1 VLSLNI
7 REDDAIDGMACAPT
21 MIMSNQTSSSS
32 FPSTQRDIS
41 NLKQTA
47 TDAASDIAGSVADH
61 ASKAK
66 GQFKKLAG
74 HIQEEGTEQLDQVKG
89 QLCGV
94 LSAARDYVS
103 ERPLA
108 TIGVALAVGF
118 LFGLARRASPRS

>member
-1 VLSLNI
+1 
-7 REDDAIDGMACAPT
+7 MP
-21 MIMSNQTSSSS
+21 NQNPSSS

-47 TDAASDIAGSVADH
+47 TDAASDVASTVADH

-66 GQFKKLAG
+66 GQFKQLAG
-74 HIQEEGTEQLDQVKG
+74 HVQEEGAEQLDQVKG
-89 QLCGV
+89 QLCSV

-108 TIGVALAVGF
+108 SIGVALAVGF
-118 LFGLARRASPRS
+118 LFGLARHTTSRD

>member
-1 VLSLNI
+1 
-7 REDDAIDGMACAPT
+7 
-21 MIMSNQTSSSS
+21 MSNQTPSSS

-47 TDAASDIAGSVADH
+47 TDAASDLANSVADH

-66 GQFKKLAG
+66 GQFKQLTG
-74 HIQEEGTEQLDQVKG
+74 HVQEEGAKQLDQVKG
-89 QLCGV
+89 QLCSV

-108 TIGVALAVGF
+108 SIGVALAVGF
-118 LFGLARRASPRS
+118 VLGLARRTTTRS